1 MKHVKQQSG
10 SQGQIVDDERQLH
23 AEKGGNWTQK
33 VVNMAAHHHGVW
45 SQSHIQVFMAP
56 FRG

>member
-1 MKHVKQQSG
+1 
-10 SQGQIVDDERQLH
+10 
-23 AEKGGNWTQK
+23 